1 MGSVRH
7 GRKGIC
13 YKALDVQ
20 VLQKK
25 SLTLS
30 VIKYSVLQGV
40 QKYELSSMCFLERIV
55 HHVDLSLK
63 YAVDYD

>member
-1 MGSVRH
+1 MGAVRH
-7 GRKGIC
+7 GGKRIC

-25 SLTLS
+25 SLTLR

-40 QKYELSSMCFLERIV
+40 QKYELSSTCFLERIV
-55 HHVDLSLK
+55 HHVGISLK
-63 YAVDYD
+63 